1 MRLLPVWKAWQKFL
15 KIPKKMTEMLRSAVI
30 NPGTQTFVCCFS
42 LDEDSLPMWNYYTKE
57 INNQGYN
64 IEFDDRKLAESIL
77 RNNSALDG
85 CALSFG
91 MVYYSKNN
99 DSAFSK
105 IIVDEILTALNLSV
119 SKLFST
125 VSQGMLSD
133 KIPHIDESLLKDWEK
148 R

>member
-1 MRLLPVWKAWQKFL
+1 
-15 KIPKKMTEMLRSAVI
+15 MLRSAVI